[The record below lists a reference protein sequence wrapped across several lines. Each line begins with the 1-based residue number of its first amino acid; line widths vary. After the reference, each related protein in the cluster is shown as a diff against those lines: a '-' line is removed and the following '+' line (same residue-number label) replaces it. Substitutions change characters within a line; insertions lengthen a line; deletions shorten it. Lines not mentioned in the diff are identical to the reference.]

1 MVAAANIVYRGL
13 NFVKQAGA
21 VEKLGGGLRKKYN
34 LITDTSTGKSFG
46 EYNFNNFK
54 KAVDFKINNLA
65 KQYKENK
72 ATSTFTSGFQ
82 NLPEQTK
89 KQILQQAGEK
99 RKLLS
104 NEQYVKI
111 ANKKEN
117 LKKSHLQL
125 GEKLNKN
132 YVTLSGQDFKTKA
145 QTRAYYERNRDK
157 VKEFTAQTGKKKFTP
172 AENLA
177 LIRKSGKT
185 ERADQLEELLKT
197 DRRKAIDYISKDASV
212 IRAKQKDPKKFE
224 TQMRGYGRKFRQSE
238 KGKESAAKKISG
250 HKEKPVGVTPDQKI
264 FSYAIEAHQKN
275 PNGRI
280 QAVGKVPSKAEIKN
294 FILTKGASKEAQQ
307 ELMRKFKFKDTH
319 AIDPRTG
326 RPPEFTVDSLED
338 YVTNS
343 VGLNPTAKN
352 TFRKGNYMNSINNV
366 HLKDEIMD
374 RKLPGYYE
382 GTKNQTLN
390 GLISK
395 IKGDN
400 TTFNLH
406 HFNGGIGDDFF
417 SVQLTTSRQNQAE
430 KILFNKFK
438 GYRDAVNRNVGGGSI
453 VQKTEDGTVLRT
465 VSDADDWYARSI
477 ENLNGIQSTNTYSN
491 KLVGVQP
498 NIENIMEGAFFGL
511 NRSALRDRLIKE
523 MLGDPTEVQ
532 SLFLKDGGRVGMDS
546 GGLSLNPEDI
556 QKEIDRALEEDGEI
570 LSEKEAIDN
579 IVQLRLGFDEGGRV
593 GLSNGGSLPNYVIG
607 NVDKKPVNK
616 VGTIESMLAGIGA
629 GIIDIPKGAFTLGA
643 ALMDLGL
650 GTNNAAKVEQW
661 FDNLTDLDEKADQTV
676 AGEMVRFLT
685 NLGIPGAAAWKMGTS
700 VTKNAL
706 LAKRN
711 GNYFR
716 ITDPKLEERMKTALN
731 AKGRIA
737 ATLGGAAAAGVSD
750 AIFVGDPETVGTM
763 GDLFGGGPTQLKPN
777 DSNSASREVMNRIK
791 FGLDGALFLG
801 VIGGTGSSIK
811 SAIARRND
819 LEATNSTLDKF
830 LSKLRP
836 RGAKP
841 QEFFEMERANIGLR
855 AADVNYASQV
865 ARKLDKHIDAIF
877 PFVKNPFSKMGN
889 KGRAE
894 FMDELNETLLS
905 GKIEMDVTGKSAF
918 GEMDPERIKK
928 IVKMMRDRGA
938 KQEDIDG
945 VLDSFEQMRLGW
957 AHMFSRLGYSMKE
970 ADPKVLE
977 EFKGIIGK
985 KFKSYLG
992 STYEIFQNRSLIPL
1006 LNYAPTEE
1014 AVNKAV
1020 KMVQDSAR
1028 MAGKNINDEE
1038 ARHFVD
1044 KMIESAR
1051 LPRGLATSKEKTTG
1065 IYLEVPD
1072 FFANKTVLSDLEFN
1086 PKIALD
1092 SLTPD
1097 ARKVIDEVL
1106 GKVADPMQTM
1116 LAGSGRLSLITRRNQ
1131 FYEEL
1136 LKKSADDIA
1145 AKKKGFFYDTE
1156 LDAFNALGGNIKKI
1170 EIDPSRTIE
1179 AGITNPLNGKYA
1191 ERGVA
1196 EAIEESAM
1204 LARDKGTVRQMYD
1217 SLILYPKATSQIA
1230 KTILSP
1236 VTHVRNFV
1244 SAGAFAGANGLIPG
1258 LVSPEKMAAA
1268 MKDAY
1273 KALQIPGARMANEEY
1288 RELLRLGVVN
1298 SNVRLGDL
1306 QRLLQDVNFGE
1317 TLTAQKG
1324 LRGLIRPLSKA
1335 KKWTEEMYTAE
1346 DDFWKITSY
1355 ALERQRLSRAYGKY
1369 GIKVNDELLNEE
1381 AASIVRNNIPNY
1393 DMVNDFIKGLRQLPF
1408 GNFVSFPA
1416 EIMRTTTNILGRALK
1431 EINYQHTL
1439 DDGRVVNPLR
1449 GIGYKRLFGL
1459 GTTVVA
1465 IPYGTVEAA
1474 KAIYDVSEDEMD
1486 AMRRFVPEWSKNS
1499 TLVPIRDTETGD
1511 LKYVD
1516 FSHANAYDTMIRPIN
1531 TMINSVNK
1539 GIDEGEIMKNI
1550 ALGMYDATKE
1560 TVSPFISESIWF
1572 EGASDIFLRNG
1583 RTREGRR
1590 LWTEETPWGE
1600 KVSIT
1605 AGHLVKTQMPGSVA
1619 TFERLGLAAR
1629 DEVDEYGRTFELGD
1643 ELAGIA
1649 GFRAIPLDPLRSMKF
1664 KIADFRTGLNNARR
1678 EFTAELLKGGVVD
1691 PEDIVDRFAVAN
1703 EALFKV
1709 QKRMFKDYYAART
1722 LGVNPKSLDLQFD
1735 DRVSNV
1741 QLNAIKSGRFKPF
1754 IPSENIVKAFRDNA
1768 RLIGRQDT
1776 YRLAENEIRRMIRE
1790 YNKLRLFGDFQFP
1803 SFENPFSVQLPPQ
1816 ATVSPAAVAPP
1827 MAPTINTTG
1836 TNFTTGNQQA
1846 KIQAGQQV
1854 FGPTDKIFGTG

>member
-1 MVAAANIVYRGL
+1 MVAASLLKLTAGQIFSKYGKNLKDIDGL
-13 NFVKQAGA
+13 NYIAMETPTSSVTGQYKAPYFRINFTDNKGNLKRVTLKSGDTLGKAIKNRNNLLGDLGYTKPQI
-21 VEKLGGGLRKKYN
+21 EKLTTPATMIDRSGNVAKKSSQTTKVIKTEVDRQKTIDDLAKNFNEDDPSTWKGLVDISSKNMIDKKTGKLTRDAQLMFPTNKKIKDFIIKKFKTSREAPSQVRDPNYDPNLTSEAMQKLFVRKPSDRFTTALNNLGIKQVKGKTPGSSVSLQIRQLLNKKYYTVGQKAELRRLDKIKQEIN
-34 LITDTSTGKSFG
+34 AQSGAYINPKKKYKGRTDKALETEHTQAIVSVL
-46 EYNFNNFK
+46 K
-54 KAVDFKINNLA
+54 KLKINPKEFLENADPAQIKKVGRLA
-65 KQYKENK
+65 LND
-72 ATSTFTSGFQ
+72 
-82 NLPEQTK
+82 
-89 KQILQQAGEK
+89 
-99 RKLLS
+99 
-104 NEQYVKI
+104 
-111 ANKKEN
+111 EN
-117 LKKSHLQL
+117 LRAATKLANNEKDMLFENTQMGGYWSKDSAFNKMLKIDSLRNQGKLDEANALEDTLKTRIIKFQL
-125 GEKLNKN
+125 
-132 YVTLSGQDFKTKA
+132 D
-145 QTRAYYERNRDK
+145 RA
-157 VKEFTAQTGKKKFTP
+157 
-172 AENLA
+172 AEASANPNLA
-177 LIRKSGKT
+177 LKYDTR
-185 ERADQLEELLKT
+185 
-197 DRRKAIDYISKDASV
+197 
-212 IRAKQKDPKKFE
+212 
-224 TQMRGYGRKFRQSE
+224 
-238 KGKESAAKKISG
+238 
-250 HKEKPVGVTPDQKI
+250 
-264 FSYAIEAHQKN
+264 SYDW
-275 PNGRI
+275 
-280 QAVGKVPSKAEIKN
+280 
-294 FILTKGASKEAQQ
+294 L
-307 ELMRKFKFKDTH
+307 
-319 AIDPRTG
+319 
-326 RPPEFTVDSLED
+326 PEFARISNDT
-338 YVTNS
+338 
-343 VGLNPTAKN
+343 
-352 TFRKGNYMNSINNV
+352 SIYGKYNV
-366 HLKDEIMD
+366 
-374 RKLPGYYE
+374 
-382 GTKNQTLN
+382 
-390 GLISK
+390 
-395 IKGDN
+395 
-400 TTFNLH
+400 
-406 HFNGGIGDDFF
+406 
-417 SVQLTTSRQNQAE
+417 
-430 KILFNKFK
+430 
-438 GYRDAVNRNVGGGSI
+438 
-453 VQKTEDGTVLRT
+453 
-465 VSDADDWYARSI
+465 
-477 ENLNGIQSTNTYSN
+477 
-491 KLVGVQP
+491 
-498 NIENIMEGAFFGL
+498 
-511 NRSALRDRLIKE
+511 KE
-523 MLGDPTEVQ
+523 MSLGEQLAKIAKEREIVLEGFVPKTSAQ
-532 SLFLKDGGRVGMDS
+532 FAMLKSDGGRVG
-546 GGLSLNPEDI
+546 L
-556 QKEIDRALEEDGEI
+556 
-570 LSEKEAIDN
+570 
-579 IVQLRLGFDEGGRV
+579 DEGGRV
-593 GLSNGGSLPNYVIG
+593 GLSNGGLPDYVVG
-607 NVDKKPVNK
+607 GSEQKPTNK
-616 VGTIESMLAGIGA
+616 VGTVESMLAGIGA

-661 FDNLTDLDEKADQTV
+661 FDDLTGLDEKADQTV

-700 VTKNAL
+700 VTKSAL

-711 GNYFR
+711 GNYFK

-737 ATLGGAAAAGVSD
+737 ATLGGAGAAGVSD

-763 GDLFGGGPTQLKPN
+763 GDLFGGGPTQLEPN

-819 LEATNSTLDKF
+819 LNSTNSTLDKF

-836 RGAKP
+836 RGSKP

-855 AADVNYASQV
+855 AADVNYAGEV

-889 KGRAE
+889 KGRTE

-918 GEMDPERIKK
+918 GAMDSDRVAK
-928 IVKMMRDRGA
+928 ITKMMKDRGA
-938 KQEDIDG
+938 KQADIDG

-957 AHMFSRLGYSMKE
+957 AHMFSRLGYSMKD

-977 EFKGIIGK
+977 EFKGIIGD

-992 STYEIFQNRSLIPL
+992 STYEIFGNKSLIPL

-1020 KMVQDSAR
+1020 KMVQESAR
-1028 MAGKNINDEE
+1028 TAGKNLNPEE

-1044 KMIESAR
+1044 KMVESAR
-1051 LPRGLATSKEKTTG
+1051 LPRGMATSKEKTSG
-1065 IYLEVPD
+1065 IFLEVPD

-1106 GKVADPMQTM
+1106 GKVKDPMQTM

-1145 AKKKGFFYDTE
+1145 ADKKGFFYETE

-1170 EIDPSRTIE
+1170 EIDASRTIE

-1258 LVSPEKMAAA
+1258 LIGPEKMAAA
-1268 MKDAY
+1268 FKDAY
-1273 KALQIPGARMANEEY
+1273 KALQIPGARMANDEY

-1324 LRGLIRPLSKA
+1324 LRGLMRPLSKF
-1335 KKWTEEMYTAE
+1335 KKFTEEAYTAE
-1346 DDFWKITSY
+1346 DDFWKISSY
-1355 ALERQRLSRAYGKY
+1355 ALERQRLADAYKKV
-1369 GIKVNDELLNEE
+1369 GIKVTKEALNEE

-1431 EINYQHTL
+1431 EIKYEHKL
-1439 DDGRVVNPLR
+1439 ADGRVVNPLKS
-1449 GIGYKRLFGL
+1449 IGYKRLFGL

-1465 IPYGTVEAA
+1465 VPYGTAEAA
-1474 KAIYDVSEDEMD
+1474 KAIYNVSEDEMD

-1499 TLVPIRDTETGD
+1499 TLIPIRDTETD
-1511 LKYVD
+1511 ELKYVD

-1531 TMINSVNK
+1531 TMINSINQ
-1539 GIDEGEIMKNI
+1539 GIDEGEIMKNV

-1572 EGASDIFLRNG
+1572 EGASDIFLRGG

-1590 LWTEETPWGE
+1590 LWTDETPWGE

-1605 AGHLVKTQMPGSVA
+1605 AGHLVKTQMPGSIK

-1649 GFRAIPLDPLRSMKF
+1649 GFRAIKLDPLRSMKF
-1664 KIADFRTGLNNARR
+1664 KIADFRTGINNSRR
-1678 EFTAELLKGGVVD
+1678 EFTSTLLKGGVVD
-1691 PEDIVDRFAVAN
+1691 PEDIVNRFSVAN
-1703 EALFKV
+1703 ESLFKV
-1709 QKRMFKDYYAART
+1709 QRRMFKDYYAARV

-1735 DRVSNV
+1735 DRVSNT
-1741 QLNAIKSGRFKPF
+1741 QLNAIKRGVFKPF
-1754 IPSENIVKAFRDNA
+1754 VPSDNIVKAFRDNA
-1768 RLIGRQDT
+1768 RAIGRPDT

-1790 YNKLRLFGDFQFP
+1790 YNKLRLFDSFEFP
-1803 SFENPFSVQLPPQ
+1803 RFENPFSVELPTEAVQ
-1816 ATVSPAAVAPP
+1816 APAAIAPP
-1827 MAPTINTTG
+1827 TMPGINTTG
-1836 TNFTTGNQQA
+1836 TTINNNQQA
-1846 KIQAGQQV
+1846 KLQRGQQV
-1854 FGPTDKIFGTG
+1854 FGSTDSIFGVG

>member
-1 MVAAANIVYRGL
+1 MALQYLPTALKAAPKAKQLTTAIYAKLRNKKVNINLTEDDFVDKLSKQGFVLKSGNPLKKENVRYYRDEGI
-13 NFVKQAGA
+13 
-21 VEKLGGGLRKKYN
+21 KKG
-34 LITDTSTGKSFG
+34 LITKKGASIDAPIYTTAVMLPGFREASKYSKSVK
-46 EYNFNNFK
+46 N
-54 KAVDFKINNLA
+54 ALD
-65 KQYKENK
+65 QY
-72 ATSTFTSGFQ
+72 
-82 NLPEQTK
+82 
-89 KQILQQAGEK
+89 
-99 RKLLS
+99 
-104 NEQYVKI
+104 
-111 ANKKEN
+111 NKKEISFDE
-117 LKKSHLQL
+117 LKKTNAAKTVREFLNYKKKNPGKTYAQFREVEAKKLADRRAANPEAYKEATQKVTEKQTYSSGDWTPTSRWTPRTSEGKIIRDIWRGSDDPWQGSKISRYKRIDNIPKKLGPLDNYKGEQVWKQMEFTDSLSSNPNFKIKATNIEDFMNNSQGPGLGVGSFSRRLKQEDFDNFVNKQKMNFTDPISGKLKSYSINDIVQNKANTGLPIRGDKKLTEMHHPFGVDIDAYTITPVLRSSNQKLKDIVAKGFTKYSEASSLSKEKQLQL
-125 GEKLNKN
+125 LQKQLEQLNSPVSTITE
-132 YVTLSGQDFKTKA
+132 YSDDLIGSSSTFREIISGA
-145 QTRAYYERNRDK
+145 Q
-157 VKEFTAQTGKKKFTP
+157 KEYTGGGKK
-172 AENLA
+172 
-177 LIRKSGKT
+177 S
-185 ERADQLEELLKT
+185 
-197 DRRKAIDYISKDASV
+197 
-212 IRAKQKDPKKFE
+212 
-224 TQMRGYGRKFRQSE
+224 
-238 KGKESAAKKISG
+238 
-250 HKEKPVGVTPDQKI
+250 
-264 FSYAIEAHQKN
+264 FSQI
-275 PNGRI
+275 
-280 QAVGKVPSKAEIKN
+280 IK
-294 FILTKGASKEAQQ
+294 
-307 ELMRKFKFKDTH
+307 
-319 AIDPRTG
+319 
-326 RPPEFTVDSLED
+326 
-338 YVTNS
+338 
-343 VGLNPTAKN
+343 
-352 TFRKGNYMNSINNV
+352 
-366 HLKDEIMD
+366 
-374 RKLPGYYE
+374 
-382 GTKNQTLN
+382 
-390 GLISK
+390 
-395 IKGDN
+395 
-400 TTFNLH
+400 
-406 HFNGGIGDDFF
+406 
-417 SVQLTTSRQNQAE
+417 
-430 KILFNKFK
+430 
-438 GYRDAVNRNVGGGSI
+438 
-453 VQKTEDGTVLRT
+453 
-465 VSDADDWYARSI
+465 
-477 ENLNGIQSTNTYSN
+477 
-491 KLVGVQP
+491 
-498 NIENIMEGAFFGL
+498 NIENDPQAMQEFIEKFGL
-511 NRSALRDRLIKE
+511 DKFN
-523 MLGDPTEVQ
+523 T
-532 SLFLKDGGRVGMDS
+532 GGRVGMDS
-546 GGLSLNPEDI
+546 GGLSLAPEDI
-556 QKEIDRALEEDGEI
+556 TKEIERALDEDGEI
-570 LSEKEAIDN
+570 IDDKQAIDN
-579 IVQLRLGFDEGGRV
+579 LVRKIFPMMNEGGRVNMNEGGRV
-593 GLSNGGSLPNYVIG
+593 GLSNGGLPNYVVG
-607 NVDKKPVNK
+607 GSEQKPTNK
-616 VGTIESMLAGIGA
+616 VGTVESMLAGIGA

-661 FDNLTDLDEKADQTV
+661 FDDLTDLDEKADQTV

-737 ATLGGAAAAGVSD
+737 ATLGGAGAAGVSD

-763 GDLFGGGPTQLKPN
+763 GDLFGGGPTQLEPN

-819 LEATNSTLDKF
+819 LDSTNSTLDKF

-836 RGAKP
+836 RGSKP

-855 AADVNYASQV
+855 AADVNYAGEV

-889 KGRAE
+889 KGRTE

-905 GKIEMDVTGKSAF
+905 GRIEMDVTGKSAF
-918 GEMDPERIKK
+918 GAMDPDRVAK
-928 IVKMMRDRGA
+928 ITKMMKDRGA
-938 KQEDIDG
+938 KQADIDG

-957 AHMFSRLGYSMKE
+957 AHMFSRLGYSMKD

-977 EFKGIIGK
+977 EFKGIIGD

-992 STYEIFQNRSLIPL
+992 STYEIFGNKSLIPL

-1014 AVNKAV
+1014 SVNKAV
-1020 KMVQDSAR
+1020 KMVQESAR
-1028 MAGKNINDEE
+1028 TAGKTLNPEE

-1044 KMIESAR
+1044 KMVESAR
-1051 LPRGLATSKEKTTG
+1051 LPRGMATTKEKTSG
-1065 IYLEVPD
+1065 IFLEVPD

-1106 GKVADPMQTM
+1106 GKVKDPMQTM

-1170 EIDPSRTIE
+1170 EIDASRTIE

-1258 LVSPEKMAAA
+1258 LVGPEKMAAA
-1268 MKDAY
+1268 FKDAY
-1273 KALQIPGARMANEEY
+1273 KALQIPGARMANDEY

-1324 LRGLIRPLSKA
+1324 LRGLMRPLSKF
-1335 KKWTEEMYTAE
+1335 KKFTEEAYTAE
-1346 DDFWKITSY
+1346 DDFWKISSY
-1355 ALERQRLSRAYGKY
+1355 ALERQRLADAYEKV
-1369 GIKVNDELLNEE
+1369 GIKVTKEALNEE

-1431 EINYQHTL
+1431 EINFEHKL
-1439 DDGRVVNPLR
+1439 ADGRIVNPLKS
-1449 GIGYKRLFGL
+1449 IGYKRLFGL

-1465 IPYGTVEAA
+1465 VPYGTAEAA
-1474 KAIYDVSEDEMD
+1474 KAIYNVSEDEMD

-1499 TLVPIRDTETGD
+1499 TLIPIRDTETD
-1511 LKYVD
+1511 ELKYVD

-1531 TMINSVNK
+1531 TMINSINQ
-1539 GIDEGEIMKNI
+1539 GIDEGEIMKNV

-1572 EGASDIFLRNG
+1572 EGASDIFLRGG

-1590 LWTEETPWGE
+1590 LWTDETPWGE

-1605 AGHLVKTQMPGSVA
+1605 AGHLVKTQMPGSIK

-1649 GFRAIPLDPLRSMKF
+1649 GFRAIKLDPLRSMKF
-1664 KIADFRTGLNNARR
+1664 KIADFRTGINNSRR
-1678 EFTAELLKGGVVD
+1678 EFTSTLLKGGVVD
-1691 PEDIVDRFAVAN
+1691 PEDIVNRFSVAN
-1703 EALFKV
+1703 ESLFKV
-1709 QKRMFKDYYAART
+1709 QRRMFKDYYAARV

-1735 DRVSNV
+1735 DRVSNT
-1741 QLNAIKSGRFKPF
+1741 QLNAIKRGVFKPF
-1754 IPSENIVKAFRDNA
+1754 VPSDNIVKAFRDNA
-1768 RLIGRQDT
+1768 RAIGRPDT

-1790 YNKLRLFGDFQFP
+1790 YNKLRLFDSFEFP
-1803 SFENPFSVQLPPQ
+1803 RFENPFSVELPTEAVQ
-1816 ATVSPAAVAPP
+1816 APAAIAPP
-1827 MAPTINTTG
+1827 TMPGINTTG
-1836 TNFTTGNQQA
+1836 TTINNNQQA
-1846 KIQAGQQV
+1846 KLQRGQQV
-1854 FGPTDKIFGTG
+1854 FGSTDSIFGVG

>member
-1 MVAAANIVYRGL
+1 MAIIQLGARVLPKFLKGNVPLKFTDNKIINFINLQDEGFTSTQLAEKLKVSSNDVNTLKSILKKNRYRLNREINAGNIKLKDGTIFSKTYSPVGKTGIEVQSTNKLLIKQKQVDEAAAKFNPNNPKTWKGL
-13 NFVKQAGA
+13 IDGHGKAKDKTLQFVLPKDRTARNFVVNKIKEINKKRPNTITGKFDPELTQASFLKTFGKENMTTEVLKNFSVA
-21 VEKLGGGLRKKYN
+21 VNNLGKRYSTLTSQQQTKLLAALNNKNDKKIINVLRDRMEKLGYTQGQ
-34 LITDTSTGKSFG
+34 KSFKQLL
-46 EYNFNNFK
+46 N
-54 KAVDFKINNLA
+54 DRKI
-65 KQYKENK
+65 EFNK
-72 ATSTFTSGFQ
+72 ATGVEYPNPAALEF
-82 NLPEQTK
+82 EH
-89 KQILQQAGEK
+89 
-99 RKLLS
+99 
-104 NEQYVKI
+104 
-111 ANKKEN
+111 ANAMVN
-117 LKKSHLQL
+117 
-125 GEKLNKN
+125 
-132 YVTLSGQDFKTKA
+132 
-145 QTRAYYERNRDK
+145 
-157 VKEFTAQTGKKKFTP
+157 
-172 AENLA
+172 A
-177 LIRKSGKT
+177 LR
-185 ERADQLEELLKT
+185 
-197 DRRKAIDYISKDASV
+197 
-212 IRAKQKDPKKFE
+212 
-224 TQMRGYGRKFRQSE
+224 MRGYRNPTQLANVPDNVLIEVSKDVGMLNNLGFAKASINRKSPF
-238 KGKESAAKKISG
+238 
-250 HKEKPVGVTPDQKI
+250 
-264 FSYAIEAHQKN
+264 
-275 PNGRI
+275 
-280 QAVGKVPSKAEIKN
+280 SKANLYERQEHPKN
-294 FILTKGASKEAQQ
+294 IETRARKVDQLRGTGKANDATKADILEQ
-307 ELMRKFKFKDTH
+307 
-319 AIDPRTG
+319 
-326 RPPEFTVDSLED
+326 
-338 YVTNS
+338 
-343 VGLNPTAKN
+343 
-352 TFRKGNYMNSINNV
+352 
-366 HLKDEIMD
+366 EIMD
-374 RKLPGYYE
+374 DIDVFEKLAAQDAADGFPLRYDFTDKVMYGHLPEYAMRKNPYTVPESGAQQLFDMIRG
-382 GTKNQTLN
+382 Q
-390 GLISK
+390 GLEP
-395 IKGDN
+395 
-400 TTFNLH
+400 
-406 HFNGGIGDDFF
+406 FF
-417 SVQLTTSRQNQAE
+417 EPKTAE
-430 KILFNKFK
+430 QFLK
-438 GYRDAVNRNVGGGSI
+438 
-453 VQKTEDGTVLRT
+453 
-465 VSDADDWYARSI
+465 
-477 ENLNGIQSTNTYSN
+477 
-491 KLVGVQP
+491 
-498 NIENIMEGAFFGL
+498 
-511 NRSALRDRLIKE
+511 
-523 MLGDPTEVQ
+523 
-532 SLFLKDGGRVGMDS
+532 LKDGGRVGMDS
-546 GGLSLNPEDI
+546 GGLSLGAEDI
-556 QKEIDRALEEDGEI
+556 AKEIERALDEDGEMI
-570 LSEKEAIDN
+570 DDKQAIDN
-579 IVQLRLGFDEGGRV
+579 LVRKILPMMNEGGRVDMNEGGRV
-593 GLSNGGSLPNYVIG
+593 GLSNGGLPNYVVG
-607 NVDKKPVNK
+607 GSEQKPTNK
-616 VGTIESMLAGIGA
+616 VGTVESMLAGIGA

-661 FDNLTDLDEKADQTV
+661 FDDLTGLDEKADQTV

-737 ATLGGAAAAGVSD
+737 ATLGGAGAAGVSD

-763 GDLFGGGPTQLKPN
+763 GDLFGGGPTQLEPN

-819 LEATNSTLDKF
+819 LDSTNSTLDKF

-836 RGAKP
+836 RGSKP

-855 AADVNYASQV
+855 AADVNYAGEV

-889 KGRAE
+889 KGRTE

-905 GKIEMDVTGKSAF
+905 GRIEMDVTGKSAF
-918 GEMDPERIKK
+918 GAMDPDRVAK
-928 IVKMMRDRGA
+928 ITKMMKDRGA
-938 KQEDIDG
+938 KQADIDG

-957 AHMFSRLGYSMKE
+957 AHMFSRLGYSMKD

-977 EFKGIIGK
+977 EFKGIIGD

-992 STYEIFQNRSLIPL
+992 STYEIFGNKSLIPL
-1006 LNYAPTEE
+1006 LNYSPTEE
-1014 AVNKAV
+1014 SVNKAV
-1020 KMVQDSAR
+1020 KMVQESAR
-1028 MAGKNINDEE
+1028 TAGKTLNPEE

-1044 KMIESAR
+1044 KMVESAR
-1051 LPRGLATSKEKTTG
+1051 LPRGMATTKEKTSG
-1065 IYLEVPD
+1065 IFLEVPD

-1106 GKVADPMQTM
+1106 GKVKDPMQTM

-1145 AKKKGFFYDTE
+1145 ADKKGFFYETE

-1258 LVSPEKMAAA
+1258 LVGPEKMAAA
-1268 MKDAY
+1268 FKDAY
-1273 KALQIPGARMANEEY
+1273 KALQIPGARMANDEY

-1324 LRGLIRPLSKA
+1324 LRGLMRPLSKF
-1335 KKWTEEMYTAE
+1335 KKFTEEAYTAE
-1346 DDFWKITSY
+1346 DDFWKISSY
-1355 ALERQRLSRAYGKY
+1355 ALERQRLADAYEKV
-1369 GIKVNDELLNEE
+1369 GIKVTKEALNEE

-1431 EINYQHTL
+1431 EIRYEHKL
-1439 DDGRVVNPLR
+1439 ADGRVVNPLKS
-1449 GIGYKRLFGL
+1449 IGYKRLFGL

-1465 IPYGTVEAA
+1465 VPYGTAEAA
-1474 KAIYDVSEDEMD
+1474 KAIYNVSEDEMD

-1499 TLVPIRDTETGD
+1499 TLIPIRDTETD
-1511 LKYVD
+1511 ELKYVD

-1531 TMINSVNK
+1531 TMINSINQ
-1539 GIDEGEIMKNI
+1539 GIDEGEIMKNV

-1572 EGASDIFLRNG
+1572 EGASDIFLRGG

-1590 LWTEETPWGE
+1590 LWTDETPWGE

-1605 AGHLVKTQMPGSVA
+1605 AGHLVKTQMPGSIK

-1649 GFRAIPLDPLRSMKF
+1649 GFRAIKLDPLRSMKF
-1664 KIADFRTGLNNARR
+1664 KIADFRTGINNSRR
-1678 EFTAELLKGGVVD
+1678 EFTSTLLKGGVVD
-1691 PEDIVDRFAVAN
+1691 PEDIVNRFSVAN
-1703 EALFKV
+1703 ESLFKV
-1709 QKRMFKDYYAART
+1709 QRRMFKDYYAARV

-1735 DRVSNV
+1735 DRVSNT
-1741 QLNAIKSGRFKPF
+1741 QLNAIKRGVFKPF
-1754 IPSENIVKAFRDNA
+1754 VPSDNIIKAFRDNA
-1768 RLIGRQDT
+1768 RAIGRPDT
-1776 YRLAENEIRRMIRE
+1776 YRLAENEIRRMVRE
-1790 YNKLRLFGDFQFP
+1790 YNKLRLFDSFEFP
-1803 SFENPFSVQLPPQ
+1803 RFENPFSVELPTEAIQ
-1816 ATVSPAAVAPP
+1816 TPAAIAPP
-1827 MAPTINTTG
+1827 TMPGINTTG
-1836 TNFTTGNQQA
+1836 TTINNNQQA
-1846 KIQAGQQV
+1846 QLQRGQQV
-1854 FGPTDKIFGTG
+1854 FGSTDSIFGVG

>member
-1 MVAAANIVYRGL
+1 MGL
-13 NFVKQAGA
+13 G
-21 VEKLGGGLRKKYN
+21 
-34 LITDTSTGKSFG
+34 
-46 EYNFNNFK
+46 
-54 KAVDFKINNLA
+54 
-65 KQYKENK
+65 
-72 ATSTFTSGFQ
+72 
-82 NLPEQTK
+82 
-89 KQILQQAGEK
+89 
-99 RKLLS
+99 
-104 NEQYVKI
+104 
-111 ANKKEN
+111 
-117 LKKSHLQL
+117 
-125 GEKLNKN
+125 
-132 YVTLSGQDFKTKA
+132 
-145 QTRAYYERNRDK
+145 
-157 VKEFTAQTGKKKFTP
+157 TAQLTSLFAKELPKVFKYV
-172 AENLA
+172 A
-177 LIRKSGKT
+177 KS
-185 ERADQLEELLKT
+185 
-197 DRRKAIDYISKDASV
+197 IDN
-212 IRAKQKDPKKFE
+212 PKKFPPLGPIDLAKKFKTTASPKTIYKYSQDKSYLKDAGLNTRLNYFDNIKLGAAVKKRPATGGVKYTLE
-224 TQMRGYGRKFRQSE
+224 EQKVLNTQRILQRRKDNPEAARLARLSYNTSPAGVKAAKIRRDNKLKERGKREYGRTEKDNLWYDLDRSAQSVNGRLEYIPSSLPKDGNFTRSAMKKLQFRD
-238 KGKESAAKKISG
+238 KITG
-250 HKEKPVGVTPDQKI
+250 QKI
-264 FSYAIEAHQKN
+264 TYNNLEKFYDNTFGKDSIELAYK
-275 PNGRI
+275 P
-280 QAVGKVPSKAEIKN
+280 
-294 FILTKGASKEAQQ
+294 
-307 ELMRKFKFKDTH
+307 MRQLDYLKSQ
-319 AIDPRTG
+319 
-326 RPPEFTVDSLED
+326 TV
-338 YVTNS
+338 
-343 VGLNPTAKN
+343 KN
-352 TFRKGNYMNSINNV
+352 TPERLTGVIQRGLY
-366 HLKDEIMD
+366 KD
-374 RKLPGYYE
+374 
-382 GTKNQTLN
+382 Q
-390 GLISK
+390 
-395 IKGDN
+395 
-400 TTFNLH
+400 
-406 HFNGGIGDDFF
+406 
-417 SVQLTTSRQNQAE
+417 
-430 KILFNKFK
+430 
-438 GYRDAVNRNVGGGSI
+438 
-453 VQKTEDGTVLRT
+453 
-465 VSDADDWYARSI
+465 I
-477 ENLNGIQSTNTYSN
+477 ENLNEEQIKKYMTLAIFNRHHKEGVAKNPFFSELTSAKGNARINALEKIYGSKLENAIKAGAGKGEQKIIIKEFSDLMSQDNAALKAFN
-491 KLVGVQP
+491 KKHGYMPLIPGGGESSGVVGGVTAGRP
-498 NIENIMEGAFFGL
+498 IENLKNVLLETSRFAKTGRQTNPSIRKLEIPPELM
-511 NRSALRDRLIKE
+511 
-523 MLGDPTEVQ
+523 
-532 SLFLKDGGRVGMDS
+532 KDGGRVGMDN
-546 GGLSLNPEDI
+546 GGLSLGPEDI
-556 QKEIDRALEEDGEI
+556 AKEIERALDEDGEMI
-570 LSEKEAIDN
+570 DDKQAIDN
-579 IVQLRLGFDEGGRV
+579 LVRKILPMMNEGGRVDMNEGGRV
-593 GLSNGGSLPNYVIG
+593 GLSNGGLPDYVVG
-607 NVDKKPVNK
+607 GSEQKPTNK
-616 VGTIESMLAGIGA
+616 VGTVESMLAGIGA

-661 FDNLTDLDEKADQTV
+661 FDDLTGLDEKADQTV

-711 GNYFR
+711 GNYFK

-737 ATLGGAAAAGVSD
+737 ATLGGAGAAGVSD
-750 AIFVGDPETVGTM
+750 AIFVGNPETVGTM
-763 GDLFGGGPTQLKPN
+763 GDLFGGGPTQLEPN

-819 LEATNSTLDKF
+819 LDSTNSTLDKF

-836 RGAKP
+836 RGSKP
-841 QEFFEMERANIGLR
+841 QEFFDLERRNIGQR
-855 AADVNYASQV
+855 ASDINYAGEV

-889 KGRAE
+889 KGRTE

-918 GEMDPERIKK
+918 GAMDSDRVAK
-928 IVKMMRDRGA
+928 ITKMMKDRGA
-938 KQEDIDG
+938 KQADIDG

-970 ADPKVLE
+970 ADPKVLK
-977 EFKGIIGK
+977 EFKGIIGE

-992 STYEIFQNRSLIPL
+992 STYEIFGNKSLIPL

-1020 KMVQDSAR
+1020 KMVQESAR
-1028 MAGKNINDEE
+1028 TAGKNLNPEE

-1044 KMIESAR
+1044 KMVESAR
-1051 LPRGLATSKEKTTG
+1051 LPRGMATSKEKTSG
-1065 IYLEVPD
+1065 IFLEVPD

-1106 GKVADPMQTM
+1106 GKVKDPMQTM

-1170 EIDPSRTIE
+1170 EIDASRTIE

-1258 LVSPEKMAAA
+1258 LIGPEKMAAA
-1268 MKDAY
+1268 FKDAY
-1273 KALQIPGARMANEEY
+1273 KALQIPGARMANDEY

-1324 LRGLIRPLSKA
+1324 LRGLMRPLSKF
-1335 KKWTEEMYTAE
+1335 KKFTEEAYTAE
-1346 DDFWKITSY
+1346 DDFWKISSY
-1355 ALERQRLSRAYGKY
+1355 ALERQRLADAYEKV
-1369 GIKVNDELLNEE
+1369 GIKVTKEALNEE

-1431 EINYQHTL
+1431 EINYEHKL
-1439 DDGRVVNPLR
+1439 ADGRVVNPLKS
-1449 GIGYKRLFGL
+1449 IGYKRLFGL

-1465 IPYGTVEAA
+1465 VPYGTAEAA
-1474 KAIYDVSEDEMD
+1474 KAIYNVSEDEMD

-1499 TLVPIRDTETGD
+1499 TLIPIRDTETD
-1511 LKYVD
+1511 ELKYVD

-1531 TMINSVNK
+1531 TMINSINQ
-1539 GIDEGEIMKNI
+1539 GIDEGEIMKNV

-1572 EGASDIFLRNG
+1572 EGASDIFLRGG

-1590 LWTEETPWGE
+1590 LWTDETPWGE

-1605 AGHLVKTQMPGSVA
+1605 AGHLVKTQMPGSIK

-1649 GFRAIPLDPLRSMKF
+1649 GFRAIKLDPLRSMKF
-1664 KIADFRTGLNNARR
+1664 KIADFRTGINNSRR
-1678 EFTAELLKGGVVD
+1678 EFTSTLLKGGVVD
-1691 PEDIVDRFAVAN
+1691 PEDIVNRFSVAN
-1703 EALFKV
+1703 ESLFKV
-1709 QKRMFKDYYAART
+1709 QRRMFKDYYAARV

-1735 DRVSNV
+1735 DRVSNT
-1741 QLNAIKSGRFKPF
+1741 QLNAIKRGVFKPF
-1754 IPSENIVKAFRDNA
+1754 VPSDNIIKAFRDNA
-1768 RLIGRQDT
+1768 RAIGRPDT
-1776 YRLAENEIRRMIRE
+1776 YRLAENEIRRMVRE
-1790 YNKLRLFGDFQFP
+1790 YNKLRLFDSFEFP
-1803 SFENPFSVQLPPQ
+1803 RFENPFSVELPTEAIQ
-1816 ATVSPAAVAPP
+1816 TPAAIAPP
-1827 MAPTINTTG
+1827 TMPGINTTG
-1836 TNFTTGNQQA
+1836 TTINNNQQA
-1846 KIQAGQQV
+1846 QLQRGQQV
-1854 FGPTDKIFGTG
+1854 FGSTDSIFGVG